1 MRLFTYEGYKI
12 TVAPEA
18 LVLKPFKTLWSRD
31 RSRDKHKAMTEFGY
45 IYFWADP
52 RSEYMYIV
60 DDDDRS
66 AAVKEG
72 LGLPAKWKPDKEV
85 LAAIGLYQSFTTT
98 AALLLQDTRYAVDKL
113 RQLLRDI
120 NLDDKDKNGKP
131 IYTLN
136 VITSTIKQV
145 PALVR
150 DLDAAEQFLNDQL
163 KETESARGNEE
174 MGILDSELD
183 SVE

>member
-1 MRLFTYEGYKI
+1 MRLFRYEGYQVK
-12 TVAPEA
+12 VAPEA
-18 LVLKPFKTLWSRD
+18 LLLKPFKTLWTRD
-31 RSRDKHKAMTEFGY
+31 RSRDKNKAQTEFAY

-52 RSEYMYIV
+52 RSEYQYIV
-60 DDDDRS
+60 DDEDR
-66 AAVKEG
+66 AKEVKAG
-72 LGLPAKWKPDKEV
+72 LGLPAKWKPDKAV
-85 LAAIGLYQSFTTT
+85 QDAIALYSSFTTT

-150 DLDAAEQFLNDQL
+150 DLDNAEQFLNEQL
-163 KETESARGNEE
+163 RETEAARGSTE
-174 MGILDSELD
+174 MGIMDTELD
-183 SVE
+183 NVE

>member
-1 MRLFTYEGYKI
+1 MRLFRYEGYQVK
-12 TVAPEA
+12 VSPEA
-18 LVLKPFKTLWSRD
+18 LLLKPFKSLWTRD
-31 RSRDKHKAMTEFGY
+31 RSRDKNKAQVEFAY

-52 RSEYMYIV
+52 RSEYQYIV
-60 DDDDRS
+60 DDDDRA
-66 AAVKEG
+66 AAVKDG
-72 LGLPAKWKPDKEV
+72 LGLSAKWKPDKAV
-85 LAAIGLYQSFTTT
+85 LDAIDLYSSFTTT

-150 DLDAAEQFLNDQL
+150 DLDNAEQFLNEQL
-163 KETESARGNEE
+163 RETESARGNTE
-174 MGILDSELD
+174 MGIMDSELD
-183 SVE
+183 NVL

>member
-1 MRLFTYEGYKI
+1 MRLFRYEGYQVK
-12 TVAPEA
+12 VSPEA
-18 LVLKPFKTLWSRD
+18 LLLKPFKVLWARD
-31 RSRDKHKAMTEFGY
+31 RTRDKNKAQTEFAY

-52 RSEYMYIV
+52 RSEYQYIV
-60 DDDDRS
+60 DDEDR
-66 AAVKEG
+66 ANAVKEG
-72 LGLPAKWKPDKEV
+72 LGLASTWKPDK
-85 LAAIGLYQSFTTT
+85 AILDAISLYSSFTTT

-150 DLDAAEQFLNDQL
+150 DLDNAEQFLNEQL
-163 KETESARGNEE
+163 RETEAARGNTE
-174 MGILDSELD
+174 MGIMDTELD
-183 SVE
+183 SVL

>member
-1 MRLFTYEGYKI
+1 MRLFVYEGYKVI
-12 TVAPEA
+12 IAPEA
-18 LVLKPFKTLWSRD
+18 LMLKPFKALWSRD
-31 RSRDKHKAMTEFGY
+31 RTRDKNKAMTEFAY

-52 RSEYMYIV
+52 RSEYQYIV
-60 DDDDRS
+60 DDDDR
-66 AAVKEG
+66 AEAVKEG
-72 LGLPAKWKPDKEV
+72 LGLSAKWKPDKDI
-85 LAAIGLYQSFTTT
+85 LAAISLYQSFTTT

-150 DLDAAEQFLNDQL
+150 DLDTAEQFLNEQL
-163 KETESARGNEE
+163 RESESARGNTE
-174 MGILDSELD
+174 MGIMDSELD
-183 SVE
+183 NV